1 MQKFIPIFPLNLV
14 AYPGEQINLHVFEP
28 RYKQLINEC
37 NAEGKRFGIPVVDS
51 NTMLDHGTEM
61 ELLSIQKIYPEGE
74 MDIKIRGVEVFQLLE
89 LVKDVPEKLYAGA
102 IVATVQNIQD
112 HHSKLYAEFEALT
125 AQLFNLLDIA
135 KDIYKPDFILNSFN
149 LGHYVGFD
157 FKDEFDLLR
166 HPRETSRQ
174 KLIVEHIKKIL
185 PSVQQINEI
194 KERAK
199 LNGQFRMINPP
210 DSWRL

>member
-37 NAEGKRFGIPVVDS
+37 NIESKRFGIPVVNKS
-51 NTMLDHGTEM
+51 TMLEYGTEM
-61 ELLSIQKIYPEGE
+61 ELIKIQKVYPDGE
-74 MDIKIRGVEVFQLLE
+74 MDIKIRGVDVFQLLE
-89 LVKDVPEKLYAGA
+89 LVEVVPEKLYPGA
-102 IVATVQNIQD
+102 IVTTIQNILD
-112 HHSKLYAEFEALT
+112 HHSRLFAEFEALT
-125 AQLFNLLDIA
+125 SQLFTLLDIT
-135 KDIYKPDFILNSFN
+135 KDVYKPDFILNSFG
-149 LGHYVGFD
+149 LGHYVGFN
-157 FKDEFDLLR
+157 FKDEYELLR

-185 PSVQQINEI
+185 PSVLQINEI

-199 LNGQFRMINPP
+199 LNGQFRMLNPP
-210 DSWRL
+210 DSWK